1 MTTSTNT
8 ATVVA
13 TEEKEGLKAFFV
25 KVKNNATDVAKN
37 VGKTVAKS
45 ATLVLLFP
53 TLVVG
58 GAVLGCAYKFKFELL
73 GNKWFMYSVG
83 AVAVVTVLATVVVA
97 AMNAAIVGIV
107 IGTIATASL
116 VWDACTCIKN
126 RFTKE
131 AVEA

>member
-25 KVKNNATDVAKN
+25 KVKNLATFLATSVAKN
-37 VGKTVAKS
+37 VVYS
-45 ATLVLLFP
+45 LLFP

-83 AVAVVTVLATVVVA
+83 AVAVVTVLATVAVA
-97 AMNAAIVGIV
+97 AMNAAIAGIV

-116 VWDACTCIKN
+116 VWDACKWLKN